1 MWPILLWQE
10 IDNRKGRNNMPKPDE
25 KNDVTNDNTTIEDAK
40 DNNGDAT
47 DNADNAS
54 KNTQPTPEYVTVE
67 AFNEMKDTI
76 SSFKETMDTIMGGIK
91 SIRDAQGV
99 MVRAGMVVQDDSD
112 PEPVDDF
119 KPLSELDFSVKR

>member
-1 MWPILLWQE
+1 
-10 IDNRKGRNNMPKPDE
+10 MPKPDE
-25 KNDVTNDNTTIEDAK
+25 KNDVTNDNTTIEDANIK
-40 DNNGDAT
+40 NDDAT
-47 DNADNAS
+47 NDDGTAS
-54 KNTQPTPEYVTVE
+54 NESQLVPEYVTVE

-76 SSFKETMDTIMGGIK
+76 SSFKETMETIMGGIK

-119 KPLSELDFSVKR
+119 KPLSALDFSIKK

>member
-1 MWPILLWQE
+1 
-10 IDNRKGRNNMPKPDE
+10 MPKPDE
-25 KNDVTNDNTTIEDAK
+25 KNNVTNDNTDIEDANTK
-40 DNNGDAT
+40 NDDATNNTGDA
-47 DNADNAS
+47 S
-54 KNTQPTPEYVTVE
+54 KDTQSVPEYVTVE

-76 SSFKETMDTIMGGIK
+76 SAFKETMDTIMGGIK

-119 KPLSELDFSVKR
+119 KPLSELDFSIKK

>member
-1 MWPILLWQE
+1 
-10 IDNRKGRNNMPKPDE
+10 MPKPDE
-25 KNDVTNDNTTIEDAK
+25 KNDVTNDNTAIEDANIK
-40 DNNGDAT
+40 NDDAT
-47 DNADNAS
+47 DNVGDASNNA
-54 KNTQPTPEYVTVE
+54 QPTPEYVTVE

-91 SIRDAQGV
+91 SIRDAQGI

-119 KPLSELDFSVKR
+119 KPLSELDFSIKK

>member
-1 MWPILLWQE
+1 
-10 IDNRKGRNNMPKPDE
+10 MPKPDE
-25 KNDVTNDNTTIEDAK
+25 KNDVTNDNTTIEDANIEN
-40 DNNGDAT
+40 DDATANAGDASN
-47 DNADNAS
+47 D
-54 KNTQPTPEYVTVE
+54 TQPTPEYVTVE

-119 KPLSELDFSVKR
+119 KPLSELDFSIKK

>member
-1 MWPILLWQE
+1 
-10 IDNRKGRNNMPKPDE
+10 MPKPDE
-25 KNDVTNDNTTIEDAK
+25 KNDVTIDNTDIEDASIK
-40 DNNGDAT
+40 NDDAT
-47 DNADNAS
+47 DNAGDAS

-119 KPLSELDFSVKR
+119 KPLSELDFSIKK

>member
-1 MWPILLWQE
+1 
-10 IDNRKGRNNMPKPDE
+10 MPKPDDAQ
-25 KNDVTNDNTTIEDAK
+25 NVIDDNTVIEDATT
-40 DNNGDAT
+40 NNDDAT
-47 DNADNAS
+47 GDNDTAS
-54 KNTQPTPEYVTVE
+54 NDTHFSAEYVTVE

-76 SSFKETMDTIMGGIK
+76 ASFKETMDTIMGGIK

-119 KPLSELDFSVKR
+119 KPLSELDFTVKR

>member
-1 MWPILLWQE
+1 
-10 IDNRKGRNNMPKPDE
+10 MPKPDE
-25 KNDVTNDNTTIEDAK
+25 KNDVTNDDTTIEDANVK
-40 DNNGDAT
+40 NDDAT
-47 DNADNAS
+47 DDDGTAS
-54 KNTQPTPEYVTVE
+54 NNPQPMPEYVTVE

-119 KPLSELDFSVKR
+119 KPLSELDFSIKK

>member
-1 MWPILLWQE
+1 
-10 IDNRKGRNNMPKPDE
+10 MPKPDE
-25 KNDVTNDNTTIEDAK
+25 KNDVTIDNTDIEDANVK
-40 DNNGDAT
+40 NDDAT
-47 DNADNAS
+47 DNAGDAS
-54 KNTQPTPEYVTVE
+54 NDTQPTPEYVTVE

-119 KPLSELDFSVKR
+119 KPLSALDFSIRK

>member
-1 MWPILLWQE
+1 
-10 IDNRKGRNNMPKPDE
+10 MPKPDE
-25 KNDVTNDNTTIEDAK
+25 KNDVTIDNTDIEDAK
-40 DNNGDAT
+40 DNDGDAT
-47 DNADNAS
+47 DNAGDAS
-54 KNTQPTPEYVTVE
+54 NGTQPSPEYVTVE

>member
-1 MWPILLWQE
+1 
-10 IDNRKGRNNMPKPDE
+10 MPKPDE
-25 KNDVTNDNTTIEDAK
+25 KNDVTIDNTTIEDANVK
-40 DNNGDAT
+40 NDDAT
-47 DNADNAS
+47 DNTGDAS
-54 KNTQPTPEYVTVE
+54 NDTQPTPEYVTVE

-119 KPLSELDFSVKR
+119 KPLSELDFSIKK

>member
-1 MWPILLWQE
+1 
-10 IDNRKGRNNMPKPDE
+10 MPKPDE
-25 KNDVTNDNTTIEDAK
+25 KNDVTNDNTTIEDANIEN
-40 DNNGDAT
+40 DDAT
-47 DNADNAS
+47 DNAGDAS
-54 KNTQPTPEYVTVE
+54 NDTQPTPEYVTVE

-76 SSFKETMDTIMGGIK
+76 SSFKEAMDSIMGGIK

-119 KPLSELDFSVKR
+119 KPLSELDFSIRK

>member
-1 MWPILLWQE
+1 
-10 IDNRKGRNNMPKPDE
+10 MPKPDE
-25 KNDVTNDNTTIEDAK
+25 KNDVTNDNTTIEDANIEN
-40 DNNGDAT
+40 DDAT
-47 DNADNAS
+47 DNAGDAS
-54 KNTQPTPEYVTVE
+54 NDTQPTPEYVTVE

-119 KPLSELDFSVKR
+119 KPLSELDFTIKR

>member
-1 MWPILLWQE
+1 
-10 IDNRKGRNNMPKPDE
+10 MPKPDE
-25 KNDVTNDNTTIEDAK
+25 KNDVTIDNTDTEDAK
-40 DNNGDAT
+40 DTNSDAT
-47 DNADNAS
+47 DNVGDAS
-54 KNTQPTPEYVTVE
+54 NNTQPVTEYVTVE

-119 KPLSELDFSVKR
+119 KPLSELDFTIKR

>member
-1 MWPILLWQE
+1 
-10 IDNRKGRNNMPKPDE
+10 MPKPDE
-25 KNDVTNDNTTIEDAK
+25 KNDVTNDNTTIEDANIK
-40 DNNGDAT
+40 NDDAT
-47 DNADNAS
+47 NDNGTAS
-54 KNTQPTPEYVTVE
+54 NEPQPTPEYVTVE

-119 KPLSELDFSVKR
+119 KPLSELDFSIRK

>member
-1 MWPILLWQE
+1 
-10 IDNRKGRNNMPKPDE
+10 MPKPDE
-25 KNDVTNDNTTIEDAK
+25 KNDVTIDNTTIEDANVK
-40 DNNGDAT
+40 NDDAT
-47 DNADNAS
+47 DNADDAS
-54 KNTQPTPEYVTVE
+54 NDTQPTPEYVTVE

-119 KPLSELDFSVKR
+119 KPLSELDFSIKK